1 MLFSGIPFLYY
12 FLPAVLIVYFLT
24 PKCLKNAVLLLSSLI
39 FYAWGE
45 PKYVLLM
52 VSAIVL
58 FYLCGLAIGRARK
71 RCWKRLWLT
80 VSVVLSIA
88 MLGVFKY
95 ADFFISGFNA
105 VTGLSL
111 PLLRLALPIGISFYT
126 FQCLSYTVDVYRG
139 NAKVQK
145 NPISFG
151 AYVALF
157 PQLIAGPIVR
167 YVDVARELDS
177 RSHSFTDF
185 SLGLRRF
192 LVGLGKKVLLANNF
206 GLLIELFRDSGEK
219 STVFYWMYAIAFT
232 LHIYFDFSGYSD
244 MAIGLGRIFGFR
256 FGENFNYPYLSR
268 SITEFWRRW
277 HMSLGSWFRD
287 YVYIPLGGNRVSK
300 PRWVFNI
307 MVVWSLTGLWHG
319 AAWNFVLWGL
329 LFAVVLLVEKGIP
342 GLKKLP
348 GAVQHLYV
356 MLIVILSFVLF
367 NAADLGQAGGDFA
380 GLFGLSGLPAVTG
393 ETLYYLRSYAV
404 LFLVGI
410 VGVTPLPKRLW
421 EKLEHGAHTGPLLT
435 GLEAVLL
442 LGLLLI
448 CTGYLV
454 DGSFNPFLYFR
465 F

>member
-1 MLFSGIPFLYY
+1 
-12 FLPAVLIVYFLT
+12 
-24 PKCLKNAVLLLSSLI
+24 
-39 FYAWGE
+39 
-45 PKYVLLM
+45 
-52 VSAIVL
+52 
-58 FYLCGLAIGRARK
+58 
-71 RCWKRLWLT
+71 
-80 VSVVLSIA
+80 
-88 MLGVFKY
+88 
-95 ADFFISGFNA
+95 
-105 VTGLSL
+105 
-111 PLLRLALPIGISFYT
+111 
-126 FQCLSYTVDVYRG
+126 
-139 NAKVQK
+139 
-145 NPISFG
+145 
-151 AYVALF
+151 
-157 PQLIAGPIVR
+157 
-167 YVDVARELDS
+167 
-177 RSHSFTDF
+177 
-185 SLGLRRF
+185 
-192 LVGLGKKVLLANNF
+192 
-206 GLLIELFRDSGEK
+206 
-219 STVFYWMYAIAFT
+219 
-232 LHIYFDFSGYSD
+232 
-244 MAIGLGRIFGFR
+244 
-256 FGENFNYPYLSR
+256 
-268 SITEFWRRW
+268 
-277 HMSLGSWFRD
+277 MSLGSWFRD

-307 MVVWSLTGLWHG
+307 LVVWSLTGLWHG